1 MRRQELIAAVA
12 VVLYIVFFSMPP
24 PAFVSAILNNIV
36 GLFAAFAGAAY
47 VTLYQ
52 SKIVGGLLLLTL
64 VISISR
70 GGREGFDSSLG
81 KFVMASDPDAEP
93 KDPGRDGVHFIPTGK
108 SERYLLPGCNPC
120 GVENYCTNLDKSMTW
135 ERIKA
140 LTDKGAFACSQIVV
154 DGGSASPDAGNNPP
168 DRVPGPGD
176 APVGG
181 GGDGGGSGGGGS
193 AGGNSNGTGAAD
205 GTAPVMSCNLESY
218 ANYKRSG
225 QTDFAAF

>member
-1 MRRQELIAAVA
+1 MRRQEIVAAVA

-47 VTLYQ
+47 VTLYK

-64 VISISR
+64 VLSISR
-70 GGREGFDSSLG
+70 GDREGFDSSLG
-81 KFVMASDPDAEP
+81 KFVKA
-93 KDPGRDGVHFIPTGK
+93 KDSAATNDDSLYFIPTGK
-108 SERYLLPGCNPC
+108 QERYLLPGCNPC
-120 GVENYCTNLDKSMTW
+120 GVENYCTNIDRTMTKS
-135 ERIKA
+135 EIDA
-140 LTDKGAFACSQIVV
+140 LTNKGAFLCSMISA
-154 DGGSASPDAGNNPP
+154 DRGSASPEAGDNPP
-168 DRVPGPGD
+168 DRVPLPGD

-181 GGDGGGSGGGGS
+181 GGDGGGGS

-225 QTDFAAF
+225 KTDFAAF